1 MEGIKMSDESVKASI
16 CPGMG
21 VCHLETGVQV
31 IIPMHIEPEK
41 NVGALEAILNAIKN
55 NIGEGIGCSQIAC
68 MMSNDVG
75 AMLVVST
82 DTDEGMPEA
91 LDALQAAAKAF
102 VEAAGN
108 AKSQW
113 ECRTRTS
120 LKPGSSKFFF
130 APK

>member
-1 MEGIKMSDESVKASI
+1 MSDETVKASI

-31 IIPMHIEPEK
+31 IIPMQIEPEK
-41 NVGALEAILNAIKN
+41 IVVGLEAILNAIKN

-91 LDALQAAAKAF
+91 LDALQVAAKAF

-113 ECRTRTS
+113 EMQN
-120 LKPGSSKFFF
+120 KDV
-130 APK
+130 A

>member
-1 MEGIKMSDESVKASI
+1 MSDETVKASI

-31 IIPMHIEPEK
+31 IIPMQIEPEK
-41 NVGALEAILNAIKN
+41 IVEAIEAILNTIKN

-82 DTDEGMPEA
+82 DTDDGMPEV
-91 LDALQAAAKAF
+91 LDSIQAAAKTF
-102 VEAAGN
+102 VEGAGN
-108 AKSQW
+108 AKNQW
-113 ECRTRTS
+113 EMQN
-120 LKPGSSKFFF
+120 KDV
-130 APK
+130 A

>member
-1 MEGIKMSDESVKASI
+1 MSDETVKASI

-31 IIPMHIEPEK
+31 IIPMQIEPGKIVE
-41 NVGALEAILNAIKN
+41 ALEAILNAVKN

-75 AMLVVST
+75 AMLVVSIGN
-82 DTDEGMPEA
+82 DVGMPEA

-102 VEAAGN
+102 VDGAGS
-108 AKSQW
+108 AKTQW
-113 ECRTRTS
+113 EMQNKDVT
-120 LKPGSSKFFF
+120 
-130 APK
+130 

>member
-1 MEGIKMSDESVKASI
+1 MSDEAVKASI

-31 IIPMHIEPEK
+31 IIPMQIEPEK
-41 NVGALEAILNAIKN
+41 IVGALEAILNAVKN

-68 MMSNDVG
+68 MMSNEVG

-91 LDALQAAAKAF
+91 LDALQVAAKAF
-102 VEAAGN
+102 VEGAGN
-108 AKSQW
+108 AKSQF
-113 ECRTRTS
+113 EMQN
-120 LKPGSSKFFF
+120 KDV
-130 APK
+130 A

>member
-1 MEGIKMSDESVKASI
+1 MERIKMSDETVKASI

-21 VCHLETGVQV
+21 VCHLQTGVQI
-31 IIPMHIEPEK
+31 IIPMQIEPEK
-41 NVGALEAILNAIKN
+41 IVGALEAILNAVKN

-82 DTDEGMPEA
+82 DTDDGMPEV

-102 VEAAGN
+102 VEGAGN
-108 AKSQW
+108 AKTQC
-113 ECRTRTS
+113 EMQNKDIT
-120 LKPGSSKFFF
+120 
-130 APK
+130 